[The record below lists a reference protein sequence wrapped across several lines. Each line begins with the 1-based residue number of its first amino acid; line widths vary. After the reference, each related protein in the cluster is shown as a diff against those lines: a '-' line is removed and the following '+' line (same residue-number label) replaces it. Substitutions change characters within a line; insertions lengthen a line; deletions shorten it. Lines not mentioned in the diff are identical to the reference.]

1 MKEQILGI
9 DIGTSACK
17 VAVFGSGGN
26 VLAQANQAYEVYYPK
41 QGWAEQDADQWWQ
54 AICLAIQKVLGAD
67 GVSAADIC
75 AIGVDGQGW
84 SAIPVDKEGAV
95 LDRTPIWMDTRA
107 RDICTHV
114 TEKLGAEAIFQ
125 VAGNEFL
132 PSYTTPKMLWFKEER
147 PEVFAK
153 TYKFLQSNSYIVYPA
168 YRRDESGCFPELRS
182 TFFRYRKA
190 LL

>member
-1 MKEQILGI
+1 MGI

-75 AIGVDGQGW
+75 AIGVDGQGGPPFRW
-84 SAIPVDKEGAV
+84 IKKVRYWTGHQSGWIPERGISVRTSRKNSEQRRYFRWQATNFYHPTQHRKCFG
-95 LDRTPIWMDTRA
+95 LRKRDRR
-107 RDICTHV
+107 
-114 TEKLGAEAIFQ
+114 
-125 VAGNEFL
+125 
-132 PSYTTPKMLWFKEER
+132 
-147 PEVFAK
+147 
-153 TYKFLQSNSYIVYPA
+153 FLQRHTNF
-168 YRRDESGCFPELRS
+168 YRATVTSS
-182 TFFRYRKA
+182 TGLQA
-190 LL
+190 